1 MYSSQPSLYLA
12 KFSYP
17 NIMGLG
23 TSLFG
28 DGKNKFKQSFHL
40 YNYYYYYYYHFMITV
55 NGIRMHEVPNCVCN

>member
-1 MYSSQPSLYLA
+1 MYSAQPSLYLA

-28 DGKNKFKQSFHL
+28 DGKNKFMQSFHL
-40 YNYYYYYYYHFMITV
+40 SFHDHSQWY
-55 NGIRMHEVPNCVCN
+55 